1 MPGRRVATIRPRGEG
16 EEEMPRGF
24 VDFDALKSQEV
35 EALRNRETPDDLPF
49 AISKIG
55 HVVLRVTDLGK
66 STDFYTRVLG
76 FRVSDVYP
84 ESMIP
89 GGMVFMRCN
98 NDHHGV
104 ALVGGKKGPSENDE
118 LHHMAF
124 EVDSLDE
131 VIRAR
136 NYLKANGVTV
146 QFEGR
151 RRAGAQIAVE
161 FLDPDGHWLEIY
173 WGLDQVGPH
182 ETARPPE
189 EWVEALTLG
198 DALDNAPVG
207 QDTTLSDPD
216 LRKTL
221 S

>member
-1 MPGRRVATIRPRGEG
+1 
-16 EEEMPRGF
+16 MPRGL
-24 VDFDALKSQEV
+24 VDFDALKSPEV
-35 EALRNRETPDDLPF
+35 EALRGQETPDDLPF
-49 AISKIG
+49 NINKIG
-55 HVVLRVTDLGK
+55 HVVLRVTDLER
-66 STDFYTRVLG
+66 STDFYTRILG

-84 ESMIP
+84 ESMIA

-98 NDHHGV
+98 DDHHGV
-104 ALVGGKKGPSENDE
+104 ALVGGKEGRAENDE

-124 EVDSLDE
+124 EVSTLDE

-136 NYLKANGVTV
+136 NHLRANGVTV

-182 ETARPPE
+182 EASRPPE
-189 EWVEALTLG
+189 EWVEALTLD

-207 QDTTLSDPD
+207 QDTTLSDPA